1 MSMDTPKTS
10 LREIRYVPV
19 EKPYPPHTIARAPD
33 LVIEIVEELPTDS
46 QENSEKHEQ
55 ANPSKNES
63 ETQKTLPE

>member
-1 MSMDTPKTS
+1 MDIPKAS
-10 LREIRYVPV
+10 AHIVKYVPV